1 MVIDADTLAKGR
13 ADDYILGK
21 PQITP
26 MKKQKISVL
35 TILLAAFTIG
45 AAQAQTNLAPGAAA
59 DTNKVFTAVPKPS
72 ASSQS
77 DVASKT
83 AQFGKVAKTDDAYKQ
98 ALDAHELAAGLK
110 LVDKE
115 GSLKGK
121 VSKIF
126 EPRGGAL
133 AILNFDENYRSA
145 LTAIVRSENFS
156 KFPDLKALVGKT
168 VLLKGKFIEYHG
180 AAEMVLTSPDQVK
193 VVEMS
198 AANP

>member
-1 MVIDADTLAKGR
+1 M
-13 ADDYILGK
+13 
-21 PQITP
+21 
-26 MKKQKISVL
+26 
-35 TILLAAFTIG
+35 
-45 AAQAQTNLAPGAAA
+45 
-59 DTNKVFTAVPKPS
+59 
-72 ASSQS
+72 
-77 DVASKT
+77 
-83 AQFGKVAKTDDAYKQ
+83 
-98 ALDAHELAAGLK
+98 
-110 LVDKE
+110 
-115 GSLKGK
+115 KGK